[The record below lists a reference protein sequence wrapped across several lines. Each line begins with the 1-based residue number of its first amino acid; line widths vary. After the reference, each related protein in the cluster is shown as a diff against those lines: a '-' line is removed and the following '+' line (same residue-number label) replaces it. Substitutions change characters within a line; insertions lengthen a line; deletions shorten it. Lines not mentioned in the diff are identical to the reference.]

1 MSVTPRPELYPDLD
15 YLGGA
20 SAYADKVFEVIS
32 KGPVFEEF
40 SHQEIEV
47 ICQFM
52 HCYAAPRDTVLL
64 NEGGEGDYLLVVL
77 SGQVKV
83 QKFDLKMQP
92 VKIATV
98 GPGNILGE
106 MSLFDGEC
114 RFATCTALV
123 PTDFAVM
130 NRADL
135 NELLLQYPRLAI
147 KFLIKIIQIMI
158 GRMRDTDL
166 LLVENMTAPIV

>member
-1 MSVTPRPELYPDLD
+1 MSATPRPELYPDLD

-20 SAYADKVFEVIS
+20 SAYADEVYEVIR
-32 KGPVFEEF
+32 KGPIFEEF

-52 HCYAAPRDTVLL
+52 HCYAALRDTVLL
-64 NEGGEGDYLLVVL
+64 REGEEGDYLLIVL

-106 MSLFDGEC
+106 MSLFDGEH
-114 RFATCTALV
+114 RFATCTAMV

-135 NELLLQYPRLAI
+135 NELLVQHPRLSN
-147 KFLIKIIQIMI
+147 KFLIKMIQVMV